1 MIIANSKNR
10 AGRSRLP
17 DRIAVFSQPCRQFH
31 FHLRRRVIGHRVVA
45 GIKIGPQP
53 QAELVRI
60 AVGFIP
66 APVVFKPHLRR
77 HPRAADIE
85 AGLGR
90 IMPRVRRP
98 ELPVFQ
104 NFRVQLDHINTMMPR
119 RFLRML
125 LPMFCCEELAGGDD
139 GSGSLQIYYI

>member
-1 MIIANSKNR
+1 M
-10 AGRSRLP
+10 
-17 DRIAVFSQPCRQFH
+17 RIA
-31 FHLRRRVIGHRVVA
+31 I
-45 GIKIGPQP
+45 
-53 QAELVRI
+53 
-60 AVGFIP
+60 GFIP
-66 APVVFKPHLRR
+66 APVIFKPHLRR

-85 AGLGR
+85 ARLGR

-125 LPMFCCEELAGGDD
+125 LPMLRCEKLAGGDD
-139 GSGSLQIYYI
+139 DITPANDITAFGLFYRKNVNDN